1 LVGLEALDAD
11 LLEAGEEFADAVVVG
26 DPVLVFG
33 GLVFFEVFAD
43 GFVFDFAGPV
53 PVGAVWAG
61 WVGLAGAAG
70 ASAAGV
76 ALGDRAGED
85 VGGAGDL
92 GEFGGD
98 SAGFVALCGVESHF
112 LLIEA
117 NWG

>member
-1 LVGLEALDAD
+1 MEALDAD
-11 LLEAGEEFADAVVVG
+11 GFEAGEEFADAAVVL
-26 DPVLVFG
+26 DPVLGFG
-33 GLVFFEVFAD
+33 GLVLAEVFAD

-53 PVGAVWAG
+53 PVGAVAAG

-70 ASAAGV
+70 SSAAGV
-76 ALGDRAGED
+76 ALGDGAGED

-98 SAGFVALCGVESHF
+98 LARFVSLGGVESHF
-112 LLIEA
+112 WLIES